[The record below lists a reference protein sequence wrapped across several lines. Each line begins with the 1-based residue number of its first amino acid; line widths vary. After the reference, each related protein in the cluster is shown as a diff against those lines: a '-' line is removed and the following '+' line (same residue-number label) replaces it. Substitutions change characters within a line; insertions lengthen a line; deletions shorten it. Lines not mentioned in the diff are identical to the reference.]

1 MSDYYTSTGRYDLST
16 GDILDVETNLPL
28 SNFDLPDF
36 FNIGNRVSSNLLYDL
51 ETNVGSYY
59 IDPVNKFYPEDPPS
73 ESLEFRKEEIGI
85 NSVWRTDFDRSLR
98 NHDYYTWTGLE
109 FSGDIDNSMATI
121 LVGGLRY
128 SGFSEGTLTG
138 GYDAETGESPTNTFS
153 GQSTVLVT
161 RGTSAFGGGFSNFA
175 NTFFSGLR
183 GSVNIIPLVLAFR
196 NNPFVDA
203 ETETG
208 RAYLTGFLATGLN
221 VGGSN
226 GTKKFKWL
234 QQALNR
240 QSSRDRK
247 VFLLR
252 DSDTSTFDFG
262 EDGAGVFEQDIIDQI
277 QALQIPVY
285 DYYNTSTN
293 TAASNPLSGITT
305 FSAGYSPSDN
315 AYVDQIKRIPEFF
328 NLQNINMIDGA
339 QQRWLAPADTF
350 QVDTSLYTYIGSGL
364 ISGERTG
371 EITGGLLINTIPF
384 FKPVTL
390 RAKTYGIYYED
401 KFRGTLDLSISGNI
415 SFKNIFEQ
423 YFFDNYFRPSGNY
436 VIKVSGSNI
445 GDQLVTGDIQYVPY
459 SGEPYVDGG
468 QREASVNFNDFC
480 VFAPVNLSGYVVSF
494 ASSVTVTGT
503 PSVSG
508 EVYLASGLLDV
519 DSTLNTGITGEFDFF
534 DVNFVSGDPIYFAN
548 TNGSTGMLSGDI
560 FHTYLLSNT
569 GEVSVETSLSSA
581 IILPTGM
588 PDLIDTFSMNIDPF
602 FSRSISGDQVVS
614 GITEERVE
622 DLLPPNANIERTTT
636 LQDGTGRAIISGTFQ
651 GEMTYT
657 GIYYKDDDAIT
668 GFVNPAHDYH
678 HGISDLSNFNL
689 NNLTGDSKVRLVDD
703 SGTEEVISDDLD
715 IIFLFD
721 RSGSMND
728 NIRNCS
734 AAIAA
739 SELFN
744 FRIINAAIYSYDYYS
759 GPGYFAGILNE
770 YADTDMVFNPSSYEE
785 FQAVLNNI
793 TDYINIGGGKEELA
807 HAIVDIDNAGGFDG
821 YNDRKVVLCAFTDEQ
836 DTSSPSIKGSALSIL
851 STKEIQTIFFTTTKD
866 QFGDPIELQPHFES
880 FLNSLVSECNA
891 QWINMSDVN
900 SANFSNL
907 ISTVVTKGFA
917 NLDIKAILDIDN
929 QDLNDYLPELFLEDA
944 EYSQQ
949 NYRPPSS
956 LYIKQ
961 LEIRAKTTRGGE
973 PNFVDDDFAIL
984 RNDEIIVSPARNIM
998 WYSHQ
1003 PPYSVY
1009 VVGGKITTAAGADYN
1024 ITNLSTDDNQV
1035 FRVTSSWHGRGE
1047 FVVSY
1052 QDRIDEIEAFGSPV
1066 VYSSIEL
1073 VVVDDK
1079 RVLRAW
1085 NAKPLPNNDQY
1096 DENSNSLSIGVFS
1109 KPFVPPTFNI
1119 STEGNGFLG
1128 NAANR
1133 GSSILGFG
1141 TAYNN
1146 FIFDT
1151 MTWPYLSETTGN
1163 SSPEY
1168 VWRYDGEIFPEDKL
1182 EVVVFDGWG
1191 NKSRLVPWTAL
1202 LFWNDGFISKVEGGY
1217 IDESPSVS
1225 GKIISFEQS
1234 QLSRSEYLSED
1245 GGGPW
1250 GESYVFYSGG
1260 SGLIP
1265 VTRDIK
1271 QDFVQDMA
1279 YIQYD
1284 TTGIPYNIAQGVG
1297 FSLKYQETI
1306 TSSDPLFVGENN
1318 KPKAD
1323 WKDVGFIC
1331 NLDLLSELSKKED
1344 EDTDDDDDDNNLC
1357 EPPPGCP
1364 GADAAGAGGG
1374 GGDAGGGQD
1383 GPKSNI
1389 VSGALYS
1396 GSITLNKLNIGDYL
1410 QFSPYNF
1417 DYSGAYLEAYG
1428 TGFPDIY
1435 NLDNNFY
1442 YDRFGNSHSTFSN
1455 AVELAY
1461 LLNGYYNDF
1470 SLGVNKRGI
1479 WQQFKTGIS
1488 EFAGDTS
1495 GDFYNGPLLKATAL
1509 TPNFLTIESLIFGD
1523 MGNYKIEFENTY
1535 GVPSSKY
1542 QYSMPLSIAFQGSDN
1557 GQRWKNLMLKD
1568 FDYSLDTHEII
1579 SDGFEINTDPI
1590 EFREGSELRV
1600 DNEKNGVDFISINS
1614 IDHVIQSGTD
1624 GAFLNTI
1631 QSNGISFLNS
1641 GTSAF
1646 TGIEFP
1652 SGIDVSDFNEHSIR
1666 YEYSGNYSGSLLG
1679 FVNGYTIVKPK
1690 EEEDGPPETPDI
1702 LAECP
1707 LANREIVRRTRT
1719 IVIDSGVDSFGNI
1732 FQITQ
1737 DQGQDCSGCRDFQQI
1752 EVPAGHPLNSGKVPT
1767 DADYVHT
1774 GFVKC
1779 ETDGAIELETERDQA
1794 KVQTISYSGFF
1805 TGFEGQNIFP
1815 SNNVY
1820 FKGSFT
1826 APLEPQ
1832 ATFEITDEV
1841 AVYPIDTASLFFS
1854 DISITSLSDIIDED
1868 ESAESNSAVEPSISF
1883 RTGFV
1888 FDNEIDY
1895 RYYRLLYSGFSIITG
1910 VEGCESQSGTV
1921 IFDEVNLYGPTEYT
1935 FERSGS
1941 QDITLFDAT
1950 YSGDL
1955 EVQVTGSLTG
1965 MHVGTSPSGILAVSE
1980 RKTGVIN
1987 SEFFHDG
1994 QQIYATDFFANY
2006 IDTISGVGVVSG
2018 NITGLFYDTG
2028 TSKLLNEIPVVELVT
2043 GFGNFEVEVNEVNNL
2058 SDIATDEQVFID
2070 LEGSTRFTGIG
2081 NVKALQS
2088 GINSFATI
2096 SGSETGFINDGS
2108 GSFDFFRSESVLLA
2122 GKMLLQNQNG
2132 LLTEDS
2138 DNIKLEGIEL
2148 EVFGSTPTGYIN
2160 AQIIL
2165 NYNSPV
2171 IGDRIILGN
2180 NGFINST
2187 GNALP
2192 NLFNDITGL
2201 SNVINSGDSGF
2212 TSSIVDIDT
2221 LQIFAN
2227 RLGELG
2233 NSIQVNSFGS
2243 GGKPTF
2249 QSNTFTGGKDIHQSL
2264 TGYGLFTGRAIETVD
2279 NTGIYQVDYT
2289 GEITG
2294 AINIFT
2300 GIKTFT
2306 GTFELF
2312 TGRFFKFINFR
2323 DNIPAGTVT
2332 SIYDQ
2337 GFTNMGTFPSQFNT
2351 YIDYVPSDLIDY
2363 SDTNN
2368 EPDVAELVITGIN
2381 LTGYR
2386 IPIHGDK

>member
-1 MSDYYTSTGRYDLST
+1 MPEYYTSTGRYDLST

-36 FNIGNRVSSNLLYDL
+36 FRTGNRVSSNLLYDL
-51 ETNVGSYY
+51 ETTVGSYY

-73 ESLEFRKEEIGI
+73 GSLEFEKEKIGI
-85 NSVWRTDFDRSLR
+85 NSIWKTDFDRSLR
-98 NHDYYTWTGLE
+98 NHDYYTWTGLN
-109 FSGDIDNSMATI
+109 FSGDIEGMATV
-121 LVGGLRY
+121 LVGGLPY

-138 GYDAETGESPTNTFS
+138 GYDAETGESPTITFS

-183 GSVNIIPLVLAFR
+183 GSVNIVPLVLAFR

-221 VGGSN
+221 VGGSA

-234 QQALNR
+234 KQALDR
-240 QSSRDRK
+240 QNSRDRK

-305 FSAGYSPSDN
+305 FSSGYSPSDN
-315 AYVDQIKRIPEFF
+315 AYVDQIKRIPEFV

-350 QVDTSLYTYIGSGL
+350 QVDTSLYTYTGSGL

-371 EITGGLLINTIPF
+371 EITGGIAQNIIPF
-384 FKPVTL
+384 FKPVLL
-390 RAKTYGIYYED
+390 RAKTYGMYYED

-415 SFKNIFEQ
+415 SFKNIFEE
-423 YFFDNYFRPSGNY
+423 YFFDNYFKPSGNY
-436 VIKVSGSNI
+436 GIKVSGTNS
-445 GDQLVTGDIQYVPY
+445 GDQLVTGDIQHVPY
-459 SGEPYVDGG
+459 SGEPYVEGG
-468 QREASVNFNDFC
+468 HKETSVNFNDFC
-480 VFAPVNLSGYVVSF
+480 VVAPVNLNGYAVSF

-508 EVYLASGLLDV
+508 EVYLVSGLLDV

-534 DVNFVSGDPIYFAN
+534 DVNFVSGDPIYFSN
-548 TNGSTGMLSGDI
+548 TNGSTGMLSGDV

-569 GEVSVETSLSSA
+569 GGVSVETSLSSA
-581 IILPTGM
+581 VVLPTGM
-588 PDLIDTFSMNIDPF
+588 PDLVDTFSMSIDPF

-636 LQDGTGRAIISGTFQ
+636 LQDGTGRVFISGIFQ
-651 GEMTYT
+651 GDMTYT

-678 HGISDLSNFNL
+678 YKISDLSNFSL
-689 NNLTGDSKVRLVDD
+689 NNLTGDGKVRVVDD
-703 SGTEEVISDDLD
+703 SGEEVTVSEDIS

-721 RSGSMND
+721 RSGSMLD
-728 NIRNCS
+728 DIRDCS

-744 FRIINAAIYSYDYYS
+744 YRIIDADIYSYL
-759 GPGYFAGILNE
+759 GAARHEFGLTN
-770 YADTDMVFNPSSYEE
+770 MVFIPGLYEE
-785 FQAVLNNI
+785 MQATLNTI
-793 TDYINIGGGKEELA
+793 PGLFSVSGGVESLSQAIIDLDNDGK
-807 HAIVDIDNAGGFDG
+807 FDK
-821 YNDRKVVLCAFTDEQ
+821 DHKVILCVFTDEVDNNDGGISQ
-836 DTSSPSIKGSALSIL
+836 SP
-851 STKEIQTIFFTTTKD
+851 TTKATAQNILLTKD
-866 QFGDPIELQPHFES
+866 VRTFIFAPESYPFAPTYPNLKDHFTDYLSSLSNESSWVELK
-880 FLNSLVSECNA
+880 
-891 QWINMSDVN
+891 DVD
-900 SANFSNL
+900 SANFGVL
-907 ISTVVTKGFA
+907 IETVANKGFA
-917 NLDIKAILDIDN
+917 NLDVKAILEIDN
-929 QDLNDYLPELFLEDA
+929 QDLNDYLPELFFKDA
-944 EYSQQ
+944 EYSQEI
-949 NYRPPSS
+949 YRPPSS
-956 LYIKQ
+956 LYIRQ

-973 PNFVDDDFAIL
+973 PDFVDDDFAIL
-984 RNDEIIVSPARNIM
+984 RNGEIIVSPARNIM

-1009 VVGGKITTAAGADYN
+1009 VVGGKLTTASGIDYN
-1024 ITNLSTDDNQV
+1024 ITNVSNNDIQI
-1035 FRVTSSWHGRGE
+1035 FEVTNTWDGRGE

-1052 QDRIDEIEAFGSPV
+1052 QERIDEIEALGSSV
-1066 VYSSIEL
+1066 VSSSLEL
-1073 VVVDDK
+1073 VVVDAK

-1085 NAKPLPNNDQY
+1085 NAKPLPNILD
-1096 DENSNSLSIGVFS
+1096 DENTNSLSVGVFS
-1109 KPFVPPTFNI
+1109 KPVVPPIFNI
-1119 STEGNGFLG
+1119 STEGNGFLR

-1141 TAYNN
+1141 AAYNN
-1146 FIFDT
+1146 FLAGN
-1151 MTWPYLSETTGN
+1151 MTWPYLGAQSGF

-1168 VWRYDGEIFPEDKL
+1168 VWRYDGEIFPEDTL
-1182 EVVVFDGWG
+1182 EVAVFDGWG

-1202 LFWNDGFISKVEGGY
+1202 LYWNDGFINRINGGY
-1217 IDESPSVS
+1217 LDESPSVS

-1265 VTRDIK
+1265 ITRDIQ

-1279 YIQYD
+1279 YLQYD
-1284 TTGIPYNIAQGVG
+1284 TSGVPFNIAQGVG
-1297 FSLKYQETI
+1297 FSVRYQETV
-1306 TSSDPLFVGENN
+1306 TSDDPLFVGENS
-1318 KPKAD
+1318 KPKVD

-1331 NLDLLSELSKKED
+1331 DLDFLNRAAISNNED
-1344 EDTDDDDDDNNLC
+1344 KPEEPDDDDLC
-1357 EPPPGCP
+1357 DPPPGCP
-1364 GADAAGAGGG
+1364 GTDVGAAEGERVA
-1374 GGDAGGGQD
+1374 AA
-1383 GPKSNI
+1383 SARANTEEMI
-1389 VSGALYS
+1389 SGAFYS
-1396 GSITLNKLNIGDYL
+1396 GSIKLNKLAVGDYL
-1410 QFSPYNF
+1410 EFSPYNF
-1417 DYSGAYLEAYG
+1417 DYSGEYLKAYG

-1435 NLDNNFY
+1435 NLDNKFY
-1442 YDRFGNSHSTFSN
+1442 YDRIGNSHSTFNN
-1455 AVELAY
+1455 AVDLAY
-1461 LLNGYYNDF
+1461 LLNGYYNNF

-1479 WQQFKTGIS
+1479 WQFFKTGIS

-1495 GDFYNGPLLKATAL
+1495 GDFYNGPLLKATAIS
-1509 TPNFLTIESLIFGD
+1509 TNFLRIESLIFGE
-1523 MGNYKIEFENTY
+1523 MGNYKIEFDNSY
-1535 GVPSSKY
+1535 GVPSTKY
-1542 QYSMPLSIAFQGSDN
+1542 QYSMPVSLAFQGSYDA
-1557 GQRWKNLMLKD
+1557 QSWKNLMLKEFD
-1568 FDYSLDTHEII
+1568 FSATDHEII
-1579 SDGFEINTDPI
+1579 SDALEITTEPI
-1590 EFREGSELRV
+1590 EFREGAELRV
-1600 DNEKNGVDFISINS
+1600 DDEKNASDLITITSS
-1614 IDHVIQSGTD
+1614 DHVIQSGNS
-1624 GAFLNTI
+1624 GAFLNSVE
-1631 QSNGISFLNS
+1631 SNGITFINS
-1641 GTSAF
+1641 GTSIF
-1646 TGIEFP
+1646 TGTEFP
-1652 SGIDVSDFNEHSIR
+1652 SGGIDVSDYNENSIR
-1666 YEYSGNYSGSLLG
+1666 YEYSGNHSGALLG
-1679 FVNGYTIVKPK
+1679 SVIGYKVLIP
-1690 EEEDGPPETPDI
+1690 EEEEEPELPDGFVDI
-1702 LAECP
+1702 LPECP
-1707 LANREIVRRTRT
+1707 LANREVITRTKT
-1719 IVIDSGVDSFGNI
+1719 IVIDSGVDQFGNI

-1737 DQGQDCSGCRDFQQI
+1737 DQSQDCSGCRDFQQI
-1752 EVPAGHPLNSGKVPT
+1752 EVPFGHPINSGKVPT

-1779 ETDGAIELETERDQA
+1779 KTEGAETESEDPT
-1794 KVQTISYSGFF
+1794 VSEITVSYSGFF
-1805 TGFEGQNIFP
+1805 TGFEGEDIFSP
-1815 SNNVY
+1815 NNT
-1820 FKGSFT
+1820 FFRGSFT
-1826 APLEPQ
+1826 ANKNPEPL
-1832 ATFEITDEV
+1832 FEIPEQN
-1841 AVYPIDTASLFFS
+1841 AVYPISEASLFFN
-1854 DISITSLSDIIDED
+1854 DISIFPFDDILLDED
-1868 ESAESNSAVEPSISF
+1868 EISSDEEVAPSISL
-1883 RTGFV
+1883 RTGFI

-1910 VEGCESQSGTV
+1910 VEGCQSQSGTV
-1921 IFDEVNLYGPTEYT
+1921 IFDEVNLYGPTNYSFT
-1935 FERSGS
+1935 LSGA

-1955 EVQVTGSLTG
+1955 EVQVTGSITG
-1965 MHVGTSPSGILAVSE
+1965 THVGTSASGILSVNE
-1980 RKTGVIN
+1980 VKTGIIN
-1987 SEFFHDG
+1987 SEFFHNG
-1994 QQIYATDFFANY
+1994 QQIFATDFFANY
-2006 IDTISGVGVVSG
+2006 TDTISGIGLASG

-2028 TSKLLNEIPVVELVT
+2028 TNELINEIPVVRLVT
-2043 GFGNFEVEVNEVNNL
+2043 GFTNVEVEVNEI
-2058 SDIATDEQVFID
+2058 SDVTDIVTDEEVFID
-2070 LEGSTRFTGIG
+2070 ITADARFTGLG

-2088 GINSFATI
+2088 GINSFAII
-2096 SGSETGFINDGS
+2096 SGLETGFINDGS
-2108 GSFDFFRSESVLLA
+2108 GSFDFFRSESVVLP
-2122 GKMLLQNQNG
+2122 GNMLLQNQNG

-2138 DNIKLEGIEL
+2138 DNLKLEGIEL
-2148 EVFGSTPTGYIN
+2148 DVFGSTPTGYIS
-2160 AQIIL
+2160 AQAIL
-2165 NYNSPV
+2165 NYNNPI

-2180 NGFINST
+2180 NGFVNST

-2212 TSSIVDIDT
+2212 TSLIVDSDT

-2227 RLGELG
+2227 ALGELG
-2233 NSIQVNSFGS
+2233 NSIQVNSIGS
-2243 GGKPTF
+2243 GGRPTF
-2249 QSNTFTGGKDIHQSL
+2249 ESDTFTGGKNIHQSL
-2264 TGYGLFTGRAIETVD
+2264 TGYGLFTGSSTETVN
-2279 NTGIYQVDYT
+2279 NTGIYEVDYT

-2294 AINIFT
+2294 TINIFT
-2300 GIKTFT
+2300 GLKTFT

-2312 TGRFFKFINFR
+2312 TGRSFKDISFR
-2323 DNIPAGTVT
+2323 DNIPDGTVT

-2337 GFTNMGTFPSQFNT
+2337 GFTQMGIFPSQFNT

-2368 EPDVAELVITGIN
+2368 EPDVAELIITGIN

-2386 IPIHGDK
+2386 IPIHGDE